1 VGRQCRTPF
10 ADSEGHPTGFSGG
23 DLEGKFCHQAK
34 FRAIGSD
41 CRIGV
46 KARRHAYTSADDRR
60 AVADFDSDVSY
71 DAYGSLRMSEDVRFG
86 GFLRPRALARQAR

>member
-1 VGRQCRTPF
+1 MGRQCRTPF

-23 DLEGKFCHQAK
+23 DLEGKAK

-46 KARRHAYTSADDRR
+46 KATRYAYTPADVRR
-60 AVADFDSDVSY
+60 AVADFDADVSY
-71 DAYGSLRMSEDVRFG
+71 DAYGSLPMSENVRFG
-86 GFLRPRALARQAR
+86 DFLRPCALARQAC